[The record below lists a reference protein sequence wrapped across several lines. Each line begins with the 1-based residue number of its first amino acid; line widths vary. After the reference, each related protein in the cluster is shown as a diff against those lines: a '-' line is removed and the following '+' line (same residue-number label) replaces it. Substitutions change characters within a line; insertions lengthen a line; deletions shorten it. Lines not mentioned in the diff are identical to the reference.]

1 MMIIK
6 SLQISSSF
14 LLFCLYVH
22 AIYSH
27 KFWKTDPSKT
37 IKNFKK
43 GRCQFLQK
51 HYKRIEKQ
59 AKLNK
64 QTNKQNTKTKQTNKT
79 SKVSVIVIVSLAYLQ
94 ISWCT
99 NARSHLN
106 IKRTV
111 SSEDILCW

>member
-1 MMIIK
+1 MSISAK
-6 SLQISSSF
+6 TLQ
-14 LLFCLYVH
+14 
-22 AIYSH
+22 
-27 KFWKTDPSKT
+27 TNRETSK
-37 IKNFKK
+37 I
-43 GRCQFLQK
+43 
-51 HYKRIEKQ
+51 
-59 AKLNK
+59 K

>member
-64 QTNKQNTKTKQTNKT
+64 QTNKTQKQNKQTKHQ
-79 SKVSVIVIVSLAYLQ
+79 KYLSLSLF
-94 ISWCT
+94 
-99 NARSHLN
+99 L
-106 IKRTV
+106 
-111 SSEDILCW
+111 